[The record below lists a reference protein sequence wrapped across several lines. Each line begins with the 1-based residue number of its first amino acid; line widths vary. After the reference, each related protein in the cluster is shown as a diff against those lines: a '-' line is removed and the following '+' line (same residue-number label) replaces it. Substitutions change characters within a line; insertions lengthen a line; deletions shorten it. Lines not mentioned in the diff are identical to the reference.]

1 MELHPPATAIDIE
14 ISAVDKQN
22 ICLLTNLIKRLI
34 RCISPLHGV
43 SASITHLPRDEL
55 LLLLIAKNQLPN
67 VKKKQQ
73 QEDKKEVLKKANR
86 KTVAAVAVA
95 VAAAAA
101 TITTFLSL
109 VSSSLRFM
117 LHGYVYAFVP
127 RHSFP
132 PPHTLKTSNFERSG
146 KKNIQK
152 REKESVFDFLNVL
165 GKKKGEFKSYEFP
178 FVLWCGV

>member
-1 MELHPPATAIDIE
+1 MELHPPTMPIDIE

-22 ICLLTNLIKRLI
+22 ICLLTNLINRLI
-34 RCISPLHGV
+34 RCIYPLHGV
-43 SASITHLPRDEL
+43 SASITHLPRDELLL

-73 QEDKKEVLKKANR
+73 QEDKKEVIKKANH

-109 VSSSLRFM
+109 VSPSLTFLW
-117 LHGYVYAFVP
+117 LHDYVYAFVP
-127 RHSFP
+127 RHSFSP
-132 PPHTLKTSNFERSG
+132 TQNF
-146 KKNIQK
+146 KI
-152 REKESVFDFLNVL
+152 
-165 GKKKGEFKSYEFP
+165 
-178 FVLWCGV
+178 

>member
-34 RCISPLHGV
+34 RCIYPLHGV

-132 PPHTLKTSNFERSG
+132 PPHTPSKLQILKDLV
-146 KKNIQK
+146 KKIYK
-152 REKESVFDFLNVL
+152 RERRRAFFI
-165 GKKKGEFKSYEFP
+165 F
-178 FVLWCGV
+178 

>member
-1 MELHPPATAIDIE
+1 MPIDIE

-22 ICLLTNLIKRLI
+22 ICLLTNLINRLI
-34 RCISPLHGV
+34 RCIYPLHGV

-73 QEDKKEVLKKANR
+73 QEDKKEVIKKANR
-86 KTVAAVAVA
+86 KTVAAVAVAVA

-109 VSSSLRFM
+109 VSPSLTFLW
-117 LHGYVYAFVP
+117 LHDYVYAFVP
-127 RHSFP
+127 RHSFSP
-132 PPHTLKTSNFERSG
+132 TQNF
-146 KKNIQK
+146 KI
-152 REKESVFDFLNVL
+152 
-165 GKKKGEFKSYEFP
+165 
-178 FVLWCGV
+178 

>member
-1 MELHPPATAIDIE
+1 MELHPPTMPIDIE

-22 ICLLTNLIKRLI
+22 ICLLTNLINRLI
-34 RCISPLHGV
+34 RCIYPLHGV

-73 QEDKKEVLKKANR
+73 QEDKKEVIKKANH
-86 KTVAAVAVA
+86 KTVAAVA

-109 VSSSLRFM
+109 VSPPLTFLW
-117 LHGYVYAFVP
+117 LHDYVYAFVP
-127 RHSFP
+127 RHSFSP
-132 PPHTLKTSNFERSG
+132 PQNF
-146 KKNIQK
+146 KI
-152 REKESVFDFLNVL
+152 
-165 GKKKGEFKSYEFP
+165 
-178 FVLWCGV
+178 

>member
-1 MELHPPATAIDIE
+1 MELHPPTTTIDIE

-22 ICLLTNLIKRLI
+22 IYLLTHLIKRLI
-34 RCISPLHGV
+34 RCIYPLHGV

-73 QEDKKEVLKKANR
+73 QEDKKEVLKKANH
-86 KTVAAVAVA
+86 KTVAAVA

-109 VSSSLRFM
+109 VSPSLTFM
-117 LHGYVYAFVP
+117 LHDYVYAFVP

-132 PPHTLKTSNFERSG
+132 PHPQNF
-146 KKNIQK
+146 K
-152 REKESVFDFLNVL
+152 F
-165 GKKKGEFKSYEFP
+165 
-178 FVLWCGV
+178 

>member
-1 MELHPPATAIDIE
+1 MELHPPTTTIDIE

-22 ICLLTNLIKRLI
+22 ICLLTHLIKRLI
-34 RCISPLHGV
+34 RCIYPLHGV

-73 QEDKKEVLKKANR
+73 QEDKKEVLKKANH

-95 VAAAAA
+95 AAPA

-109 VSSSLRFM
+109 VSPSLTFM
-117 LHGYVYAFVP
+117 LHDYVYAFVP
-127 RHSFP
+127 RHSFFP
-132 PPHTLKTSNFERSG
+132 PTLKTSNFERSG
-146 KKNIQK
+146 QKNIQK

-165 GKKKGEFKSYEFP
+165 GKKKDEFKSYEFP